1 MRLPSI
7 CMSCKKAE
15 IVGDGTSVGMLFCVA
30 FPEGVPDEIVGRFFD
45 HRQPLGDETELYE
58 MSDNP
63 NAESMFKAYEGYKE
77 IYDKNE
83 PDAEKQAK
91 KTFAERPNPYKGMSR
106 ENIIQK
112 IKKDRAMRN
121 AADRIRST

>member
-15 IVGDGTSVGMLFCVA
+15 RVDDGTSIGMYFCVA
-30 FPEGVPDEIVGRFFD
+30 FPEGVPDEIVGDFFD
-45 HRQPLGDETELYE
+45 HRKPLGDETELYE
-58 MSDNP
+58 MSDRSD
-63 NAESMFKAYEGYKE
+63 AEGMLKAYEGYKE
-77 IYDKNE
+77 IYYRSE
-83 PDAEKQAK
+83 PDAEKKAK

-121 AADRIRST
+121 AADRIRAT

>member
-1 MRLPSI
+1 
-7 CMSCKKAE
+7 MSCKKAE
-15 IVGDGTSVGMLFCVA
+15 IVDDGTSIGKLFCVA
-30 FPEGVPDEIVGRFFD
+30 FPEGVPNEITGEGFD
-45 HRQPLGDETELYE
+45 HRKPLGDETELYE
-58 MSDNP
+58 MSDSS
-63 NAESMFKAYEGYKE
+63 NAEGLLKGYEGYKE
-77 IYDKNE
+77 IYYRNN